1 MVPTR
6 PALTYLRFGL
16 SLLRRLWLPK
26 LASEMIG
33 VLLVL
38 APLAMTVVA
47 TADYSGV
54 YALQEE
60 LVSARSAR
68 DLPTMP
74 PLDDDTVLV
83 QPETAPINPLAV
95 LAAIALVF
103 ALLAARGVLDA
114 WVLGRWRD
122 QLSGRPRKIRTILR
136 RSAVGF
142 SGVALL
148 QLALLSGVSLFI
160 APVAL
165 RLTIAASS
173 STELNLPLVLLLS
186 LSGSALTLLIVRLL
200 TMYAAAWVA
209 WRPSFLAGS
218 MVAAFG
224 VPLRDFK
231 GFGSLAAWWGLIQ
244 GSAAIAL
251 SLIGLTLISPS
262 LELKLSHAA
271 MFTIMALLTFFWCAF
286 SAWMDAAVTA
296 MVGHTIGEFAIHPL
310 RRANIVFDPA
320 KPTVERTGQERI
332 SRFIEGI
339 FPPAANPAD
348 ARPSFHE
355 LLGYEPVAGD
365 RQRWDLPP
373 RLDALLQGEAVST
386 GGGTSEVRVMRS
398 QELNATPTAA
408 RAQRRERDSE
418 AICARLMGWS
428 TAIDGPYDEAFG
440 KKRGFD
446 RLEGSLSAALV
457 RTRAGSPELRY
468 LGFRPPAPGTSAQ
481 TEGEDT
487 SENEEP

>member
-16 SLLRRLWLPK
+16 SLVRRLWFPK
-26 LASEMIG
+26 LLSEAIG

-68 DLPTMP
+68 DLPAVP
-74 PLDDDTVLV
+74 PLSGEAVEGTVVV
-83 QPETAPINPLAV
+83 QPETVPIHPLAV
-95 LAAIALVF
+95 LVVIALVF
-103 ALLAARGVLDA
+103 VLLAARGVLDA

-122 QLSGRPRKIRTILR
+122 QLSGRPRRLVTILR

-173 STELNLPLVLLLS
+173 SADLNLPLVLLLS

-244 GSAAIAL
+244 GSAAIGL

-262 LELKLSHAA
+262 LELRLSHTT
-271 MFTIMALLTFFWCAF
+271 MFTVVGLLTAFWCAF

-296 MVGHTIGEFAIHPL
+296 MVGHTIGDFAIRPL

-320 KPTVERTGQERI
+320 KPKLERTGQERI

-339 FPPAANPAD
+339 YTPANDPD
-348 ARPSFHE
+348 GARPRFE
-355 LLGYEPVAGD
+355 QLLGYEPVAGD
-365 RQRWDLPP
+365 RQRWELPR
-373 RLDALLQGEAVST
+373 RLETLLQGEAVST
-386 GGGTSEVRVMRS
+386 SGGTSEIRVMRS
-398 QELNATPTAA
+398 QELNKPPLATDN
-408 RAQRRERDSE
+408 AQHQERDSE
-418 AICARLMGWS
+418 AICGRLMGWS
-428 TAIDGPYDEAFG
+428 TAIDGPYDDAFS

-446 RLEGSLSAALV
+446 RLNGSLSAALV

-468 LGFRPPAPGTSAQ
+468 LGFRPPTPVAS
-481 TEGEDT
+481 TEHEED
-487 SENEEP
+487 EA